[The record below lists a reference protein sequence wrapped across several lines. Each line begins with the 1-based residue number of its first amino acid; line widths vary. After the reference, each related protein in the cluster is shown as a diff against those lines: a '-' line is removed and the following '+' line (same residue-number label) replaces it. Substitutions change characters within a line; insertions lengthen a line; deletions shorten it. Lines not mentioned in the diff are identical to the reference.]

1 MIRGK
6 AQTLRDCKVAAL
18 QSEDNHCSKKNAWDP
33 SGQNRHWATD
43 NGHQSVSPRAW
54 PPATHLLTSFP

>member
-1 MIRGK
+1 MIKGK

-33 SGQNRHWATD
+33 SGQNRHCATD
-43 NGHQSVSPRAW
+43 NGHQSVSPRA
-54 PPATHLLTSFP
+54 